1 MWQAQRTRCPKPHPR
16 RCAHGKLLPRDPSR
30 QRKLRPA
37 RKQTA
42 IRARPR
48 SASPQNR
55 RGTQRRNVSLPNRC
69 SRQRRS
75 GLPRNRDSRLRRSVS
90 PPNRRST
97 QRRSVLPRNRG
108 STLSRSGS
116 PPSRRSTHRPT
127 VPPQNRRRAQSLA
140 SAEAEDGL
148 PARRRRTKSQ
158 NQRGRDLGQTCA
170 PRHLVKVDCSFT
182 KSFVVPRGGMPRL
195 RRINQLE
202 CQTGARAIFEAQRLS
217 GALANHSRP
226 PSSRVRRSAIL
237 GTTSE
242 PTLTLQP
249 LDDLLHSYLADGSD
263 ICSC

>member
-55 RGTQRRNVSLPNRC
+55 RGTQRR
-69 SRQRRS
+69 
-75 GLPRNRDSRLRRSVS
+75 SVS
-90 PPNRRST
+90 PPNRCST
-97 QRRSVLPRNRG
+97 QRRNVLLRNRSNTQSRSGLRRNRG
-108 STLSRSGS
+108 GRLRRSGS

-182 KSFVVPRGGMPRL
+182 KSFVVPRGG
-195 RRINQLE
+195 IE
-202 CQTGARAIFEAQRLS
+202 
-217 GALANHSRP
+217 P
-226 PSSRVRRSAIL
+226 PTPAFSV
-237 GTTSE
+237 
-242 PTLTLQP
+242 Q
-249 LDDLLHSYLADGSD
+249 
-263 ICSC
+263 CSTN

>member
-55 RGTQRRNVSLPNRC
+55 RGTQRRSVSPPNRCSTQRRNVSLPNRC
-69 SRQRRS
+69 SRQ
-75 GLPRNRDSRLRRSVS
+75 RRSVS

-97 QRRSVLPRNRG
+97 QRRSVLPRNRSNTQSRSG
-108 STLSRSGS
+108 LRRNRGGRLRRSGS

-148 PARRRRTKSQ
+148 PARSRRTKSQ

-170 PRHLVKVDCSFT
+170 PRNLVKVDCSLT
-182 KSFVVPRGGMPRL
+182 KRFVVLRGG
-195 RRINQLE
+195 IE
-202 CQTGARAIFEAQRLS
+202 
-217 GALANHSRP
+217 P
-226 PSSRVRRSAIL
+226 PTPAFSV
-237 GTTSE
+237 
-242 PTLTLQP
+242 Q
-249 LDDLLHSYLADGSD
+249 
-263 ICSC
+263 CSTN